1 MTQLNQ
7 TNTVINE
14 DLIAFFRNQEA
25 APTIEV
31 TGPSGSAKSST
42 FTVVLPNSSNRLLA
56 RNVGIKQTSL
66 IYTLLMLNEKLMPDR
81 VLIRVK
87 TKDFD
92 PLLIKAELTETLID
106 FIYLNRDDLEETEV
120 DEAFL
125 KSILDPKNR
134 AYHYYNYVKKNNA
147 DHVEGFP
154 GLDVLQEKIQD
165 LYLMITDGL
174 REAVRERE
182 KEGKSLHPKPKKR
195 EFYEKIINERLDNR
209 LEVEIKLI
217 YHWFEQ
223 LYAFIKNEILE
234 ICNQHKL
241 DENHIVL
248 DGIVGSDQVEKLIQQ
263 TYDPASPYSLVVE
276 ELSYAVKPSD
286 NFLEVFKKVYPESEY
301 PGKILKINILD
312 TPGLTQVGEEK
323 SDIEDAL
330 NRVLA
335 KRYDAVLFLCSADER
350 PTIYDI
356 CMDLLVAR
364 KKRLEDVPMKILRTR
379 ADIVLYEKMKQ
390 DRMLEEGDTNFV
402 RGPQT
407 DFYAQSAY
415 QSYIAELRL
424 EGDRLVEEL
433 GGSNLVDFV
442 SLDLHTLNSLT
453 DFFAEKS
460 FAKEKLYHTLLSLS
474 REVYDAYMPP
484 LGGRLWLQGTT
495 PLRPVLESDMDGYME
510 QSLDN
515 FSAYMVN
522 MNTKDGVA
530 MYLKFADSSKVYH
543 GRSVTT
549 YLFNHRDGV
558 GHETRAHVYDNFKV
572 HIRSMIQ
579 KWITSFFKNW
589 NMHFD
594 ISFENL
600 KQTEAGK
607 QALNEAPKLLV
618 DIFNKQK
625 PQIISRIA
633 KALSYDALRSEME
646 EKYFFTSWNNGFQEN
661 LQLFNEKFSDHNFWN
676 VAMRKYLKEELD
688 NLLDRMYFY
697 D

>member
-7 TNTVINE
+7 TNTDTIL

-42 FTVVLPNSSNRLLA
+42 FTAVLPNSSNRLLA

-66 IYTLLMLNEKLMPDR
+66 IYTLLMLNGKLIPDR

-87 TKDFD
+87 TKAFD
-92 PLLIKAELTETLID
+92 PLLIKAELTDTLIE

-120 DEAFL
+120 DETFL

-134 AYHYYNYVKKNNA
+134 AYHYYSYVKKNNE
-147 DHVEGFP
+147 DQVVGFP
-154 GLDVLQEKIQD
+154 RLDTLLEKIQD
-165 LYLMITDGL
+165 LYLMVTEGL
-174 REAVRERE
+174 REEVRERE
-182 KEGKSLHPKPKKR
+182 KEGKSLHPRPKKR
-195 EFYEKIINERLDNR
+195 DFYEKVINERLDDR
-209 LEVEIKLI
+209 YAAEIKSI
-217 YHWFEQ
+217 YRWFEQ
-223 LYAFIKNEILE
+223 LYTFVKNEILE
-234 ICNQHKL
+234 ICDQQKL
-241 DENHIVL
+241 DDSYIVL
-248 DGIVGSDQVEKLIQQ
+248 DGIVGSDRVENLIQQ

-276 ELSYAVKPSD
+276 ELAYAVAPSND
-286 NFLEVFKKVYPESEY
+286 FLEAFKKVYPESEY
-301 PGKILKINILD
+301 PGKLLKINILD

-323 SDIEDAL
+323 DDIEDAL

-356 CMDLLVAR
+356 CMDLLVSH
-364 KKRLEDVPMKILRTR
+364 KKKLENVPMKILRTR
-379 ADIVLYEKMKQ
+379 ADIVLYEKMKK
-390 DRMLEEGDTNFV
+390 DRMIKEGDINFV
-402 RGPQT
+402 KGSQT
-407 DFYAQSAY
+407 DSYAKVAY
-415 QSYIAELRL
+415 QSYMAELKQ
-424 EGDRLVEEL
+424 EGDRLAEDL

-453 DFFAEKS
+453 DFFTEKN

-484 LGGRLWLQGTT
+484 LAGRLWLQGIT
-495 PLRPVLESDMDGYME
+495 PLWPVLESKMDGYME
-510 QSLDN
+510 QTLGD
-515 FSAYMVN
+515 FSAHMVN
-522 MNTKDGVA
+522 LNTQEGFA
-530 MYLKFADSSKVYH
+530 MYMKFADSSKVFH

-549 YLFNHRDGV
+549 FLFNHREGV
-558 GHETRAHVYDNFKV
+558 GHETRANVYANFKI

-579 KWITSFFKNW
+579 KWMTSFFQNW
-589 NMHFD
+589 SMHFD
-594 ISFENL
+594 ISFDNL

-607 QALNEAPKLLV
+607 QALNEASKLLV
-618 DIFNKQK
+618 EVFNKQK

-633 KALSYDALRSEME
+633 KALSYDAFRTEME
-646 EKYFFTSWNNGFQEN
+646 EKYYFTSWNKGFHEN
-661 LQLFNEKFSDHNFWN
+661 LQLFNEKFSDCDFWR
-676 VAMRKYLKEELD
+676 VEMRKYLKEELD
-688 NLLDRMYFY
+688 NLLDRMYYY

>member
-1 MTQLNQ
+1 MTPLNQ
-7 TNTVINE
+7 TNTVTIA

-92 PLLIKAELTETLID
+92 PLLIKAELTETLIE
-106 FIYLNRDDLEETEV
+106 FIYLNRDDLEEVEV
-120 DEAFL
+120 EEMFL

-134 AYHYYNYVKKNNA
+134 AYHYYNYVKKNNEA
-147 DHVEGFP
+147 HVEGFP
-154 GLDVLQEKIQD
+154 SLDTLQEKIQD
-165 LYLMITDGL
+165 LYLMVTDGL
-174 REAVRERE
+174 REEVRERE
-182 KEGKSLHPKPKKR
+182 KEGKPLHPKPKKR
-195 EFYEKIINERLDNR
+195 DFYEKVINERLNDR
-209 LEVEIKLI
+209 LEVEIKSI
-217 YHWFEQ
+217 YRWFEQ
-223 LYAFIKNEILE
+223 LYTFIKNEILE
-234 ICNQHKL
+234 MCNQQKL

-248 DGIVGSDQVEKLIQQ
+248 DGVVGTDQVENLIQQ
-263 TYDPASPYSLVVE
+263 TYDLASPYSLVVE
-276 ELSYAVKPSD
+276 ELAYAVKPSD
-286 NFLEVFKKVYPESEY
+286 DFLEAFKKVYPESDY
-301 PGKILKINILD
+301 PGKLLKINILD

-323 SDIEDAL
+323 ADIEDAL

-356 CMDLLVAR
+356 CMDLLVSH
-364 KKRLEDVPMKILRTR
+364 KKKLEDVPMKILRTR
-379 ADIVLYEKMKQ
+379 ADIVLYEKMKK
-390 DRMLEEGDTNFV
+390 DRMIEEGDTNFV
-402 RGPQT
+402 KGSQT

-415 QSYIAELRL
+415 QSYMAELKQEGERL
-424 EGDRLVEEL
+424 AEEL

-453 DFFAEKS
+453 DFFAEKK

-484 LGGRLWLQGTT
+484 LAGRLWLQGTT

-510 QSLDN
+510 QTLDN
-515 FSAYMVN
+515 LSSHMVN
-522 MNTKDGVA
+522 MNTTEGFA
-530 MYLKFADSSKVYH
+530 MYLRFADSSKVFH

-558 GHETRAHVYDNFKV
+558 GHETRANVYSNFKV

-579 KWITSFFKNW
+579 KWMTSFFQNW
-589 NMHFD
+589 SMHFD

-607 QALNEAPKLLV
+607 QALNEAPKLLM

-625 PQIISRIA
+625 PQIISRVA
-633 KALSYDALRSEME
+633 KALSYDALRAEME
-646 EKYFFTSWNNGFQEN
+646 EKYYFTSWNNGFQEN
-661 LQLFNEKFSDHNFWN
+661 MRLFNEKFSDRDFWS
-676 VAMRKYLKEELD
+676 VWMRKYLKEELD
-688 NLLDRMYFY
+688 NLLDRMYYY